1 MNAFFSL
8 ARARYSVRKF
18 KDAPISEESLHR
30 ILVAGQ
36 LAPTACNNQ
45 AVHVYVL
52 KSADARAKVAGLTK
66 YGFNA
71 PVILCV
77 CAETDR
83 TWKNPLEDG
92 ITSAEQDAAIVAT
105 HMMLAAWEEG
115 IGSCWVG
122 YFPPSKL
129 AEALGLAQNHKPVLL
144 MPMGYPA
151 EDAAPSPLH
160 EKTRSLDEL
169 VTTL

>member
-1 MNAFFSL
+1 MNAFISL

-83 TWKNPLEDG
+83 TWKKPAGGRDHERGTGRSYRCHTHDAGGLGGRDRFLLGGLFSAIEAGRSIGPCAESQACAPDADG
-92 ITSAEQDAAIVAT
+92 
-105 HMMLAAWEEG
+105 L
-115 IGSCWVG
+115 SC
-122 YFPPSKL
+122 
-129 AEALGLAQNHKPVLL
+129 
-144 MPMGYPA
+144 
-151 EDAAPSPLH
+151 
-160 EKTRSLDEL
+160 
-169 VTTL
+169 

>member
-1 MNAFFSL
+1 MHLFLLPAPAIRCANSRMRRSAKNRCIVFLSL
-8 ARARYSVRKF
+8 GSW
-18 KDAPISEESLHR
+18 
-30 ILVAGQ
+30 
-36 LAPTACNNQ
+36 Q

-52 KSADARAKVAGLTK
+52 ESADARAKVAGLTK

-129 AEALGLAQNHKPVLL
+129 AEVLGLAQNHKPVLL

>member
-1 MNAFFSL
+1 MNAFISL

-115 IGSCWVG
+115 IGSLLGGLFSAIEAGRSIGPC
-122 YFPPSKL
+122 
-129 AEALGLAQNHKPVLL
+129 AESQACAPDADGL
-144 MPMGYPA
+144 
-151 EDAAPSPLH
+151 SC
-160 EKTRSLDEL
+160 
-169 VTTL
+169 

>member
-1 MNAFFSL
+1 MNAFISL

-36 LAPTACNNQ
+36 LAPTACN
-45 AVHVYVL
+45 
-52 KSADARAKVAGLTK
+52 
-66 YGFNA
+66 GFNA

-129 AEALGLAQNHKPVLL
+129 AEVLGLAQNHKPVLL